1 MQACAVYELAQS
13 PSRGPWGDE
22 RDHALRAATWR
33 PIDELDAVA
42 PEARERGREIVDHVA
57 HEMERGPS
65 PLREELR
72 DTRLPIDGLDQLD
85 ALSIAAEKGHPD
97 SLVRKLAHG
106 LGGEAERVAIEG
118 QRGLYPRDPDAGVVQ
133 RTPVHVRG
141 GAYLPKTPRRSEQN
155 SPRVKD
161 ASTAARIR

>member
-22 RDHALRAATWR
+22 RDHAPRAATWR

-42 PEARERGREIVDHVA
+42 PEPRERGREIVDHVA
-57 HEMERGPS
+57 HVMERGPS

-118 QRGLYPRDPDAGVVQ
+118 QRVLYTRGPRAQVGP
-133 RTPVHVRG
+133 RSPVHVRG
-141 GAYLPKTPRRSEQN
+141 GTDVPNTPRRSEKN
-155 SPRVKD
+155 
-161 ASTAARIR
+161 A

>member
-65 PLREELR
+65 RLREELR

-106 LGGEAERVAIEG
+106 AGGGARRFAIEG
-118 QRGLYPRDPDAGVVQ
+118 QRGPHPRDRQAAVVQ
-133 RTPVHVRG
+133 RTPVLVRRRTD
-141 GAYLPKTPRRSEQN
+141 TPDTPPPMEQN
-155 SPRVKD
+155 
-161 ASTAARIR
+161 

>member
-1 MQACAVYELAQS
+1 MQACAVYELDQYT
-13 PSRGPWGDE
+13 SRGPWVDE

-42 PEARERGREIVDHVA
+42 PEPRERGREIVDHVA
-57 HEMERGPS
+57 HVMERGPS

-106 LGGEAERVAIEG
+106 LGGEAERVAVER
-118 QRGLYPRDPDAGVVQ
+118 QRVLYPRDRDADVVH
-133 RTPVHVRG
+133 RTQVHVRG
-141 GAYLPKTPRRSEQN
+141 GDEVPNT
-155 SPRVKD
+155 SPR
-161 ASTAARIR
+161 SGNISPRGTAPSC

>member
-1 MQACAVYELAQS
+1 MKACAVYELDQYT
-13 PSRGPWGDE
+13 SRGPGVDE

-42 PEARERGREIVDHVA
+42 PERRERGREVVDHVA
-57 HEMERGPS
+57 DVMERGPS

-106 LGGEAERVAIEG
+106 LGGEAERVAIER
-118 QRGLYPRDPDAGVVQ
+118 QRVLYPPDRDADVVQ
-133 RTPVHVRG
+133 RAQVHVRG
-141 GAYLPKTPRRSEQN
+141 GTYVANTSRRSEQI
-155 SPRVKD
+155 SPRR
-161 ASTAARIR
+161 TAASDPPRIT